1 MEVSLLVEE
10 TRVPEITTDL
20 LKVIDYYY
28 YWLICVSALS
38 HLIYCVAKLFDLVI

>member
-10 TRVPEITTDL
+10 TRVPEITNDL
-20 LKVIDYYY
+20 LKVIDYY
-28 YWLICVSALS
+28 YWLICVSALG